1 MKTIEISDEMFD
13 TLQRLKELFY
23 EMGEG
28 ERKGESAHD
37 TFSDEDVLSILVGGF
52 IDSLGESVTDK
63 DEEQE
68 NI

>member
-1 MKTIEISDEMFD
+1 MKTIQISDEMYD
-13 TLQRLKELFY
+13 TLQRLKEVFY

-28 ERKGESAHD
+28 ERKGNNPFD